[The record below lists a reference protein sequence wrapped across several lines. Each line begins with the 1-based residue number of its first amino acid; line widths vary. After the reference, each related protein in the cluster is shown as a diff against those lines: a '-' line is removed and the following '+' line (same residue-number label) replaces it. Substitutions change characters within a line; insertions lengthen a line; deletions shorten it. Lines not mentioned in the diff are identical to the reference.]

1 MLRGE
6 CNEMRN
12 NDSLNRIRLLRIWEI
27 LRRETDEE
35 HPMGTE
41 ALREK
46 LLQGG
51 IECHRSTL
59 YEDIKLLN
67 ENGYEILT
75 RRGRSNQYYV
85 MDRSFT
91 NPEVHILMDAVQAA
105 NFITEKKTTDL
116 IDKISELAG
125 SQKGLVLKKNIVQFN
140 TTKSTNENVY
150 YSVSEIVTA
159 IKNRQKI
166 IFLYFD
172 YDVNHRRVYRR
183 NGHHYVVSPIAT
195 IFADGHYYLVVYD
208 NRYNKLINY
217 RIDRMDRVEMI
228 NDRADIPP
236 EEITFDIENHKKQL
250 FGMFSGETTTV
261 TIEMAKYLL
270 DAVFDLFGDKTR
282 IASSGENNVRFTVDV
297 QVSDLFFGWC
307 CSFGT
312 NLKLLA
318 PESTVKQFKEYTRKI
333 IDHYTCERNNS
344 DDEA

>member
-1 MLRGE
+1 MK
-6 CNEMRN
+6 N

-27 LRRETDEE
+27 LQRETDEE

-41 ALREK
+41 TLREK
-46 LLQGG
+46 LLEGG

-85 MDRSFT
+85 MDRSFS

-105 NFITEKKTTDL
+105 SFITEKKTAEL
-116 IDKISELAG
+116 VDKISELAG

-140 TTKSTNENVY
+140 TTKSTNESIY

-159 IKNRQKI
+159 INNRQKI

-172 YDVNHRRVYRR
+172 YDSNHNRVYRK
-183 NGHHYVVSPIAT
+183 NGHHYVVSPFAT
-195 IFADGHYYLVVYD
+195 IFADGHYYLVIYD
-208 NRYNKLINY
+208 NRYNKLTHY

-228 NDRADIPP
+228 EDHADMPP
-236 EEITFDIENHKKQL
+236 DELAFDIVNHKKQL
-250 FGMFSGETTTV
+250 FGMFSGETTAV
-261 TIEMAKYLL
+261 TIEMDRFLL

-282 IASSGENNVRFTVDV
+282 IISNGENTVRFTVDV

-312 NLKLLA
+312 KLKLLG
-318 PESTVKQFKEYTRKI
+318 PEATVEQFKEYTQGVI
-333 IDHYTCERNNS
+333 NHYNNERNESN
-344 DDEA
+344 DEV

>member
-1 MLRGE
+1 MK
-6 CNEMRN
+6 N

-27 LRRETDEE
+27 LQRETDEE

-41 ALREK
+41 TLREK
-46 LLQGG
+46 LLESG

-85 MDRSFT
+85 MDRSFS

-105 NFITEKKTTDL
+105 SFITEKKTAEL
-116 IDKISELAG
+116 VDKISELAG

-140 TTKSTNENVY
+140 TTKSTNESIY

-159 IKNRQKI
+159 INNRQKI

-172 YDVNHRRVYRR
+172 YDSNHNRVYRK
-183 NGHHYVVSPIAT
+183 NGHHYVVSPFAT
-195 IFADGHYYLVVYD
+195 IFADGHYYLVIYD
-208 NRYNKLINY
+208 NRYNKLVHY
-217 RIDRMDRVEMI
+217 RIDRMDKVEMI
-228 NDRADIPP
+228 EDHADMPP
-236 EEITFDIENHKKQL
+236 DELAFDIVNHKKQL
-250 FGMFSGETTTV
+250 FGMFSGETTAV
-261 TIEMAKYLL
+261 TIEMDRFLL

-282 IASSGENNVRFTVDV
+282 IISNGEKTVRFTVDV

-312 NLKLLA
+312 KLKLLG
-318 PESTVKQFKEYTRKI
+318 PEATVEQFKEYTQGVI
-333 IDHYTCERNNS
+333 NHYNNERNESN
-344 DDEA
+344 DEV

>member
-1 MLRGE
+1 MK
-6 CNEMRN
+6 N

-27 LRRETDEE
+27 LQRETDEE

-41 ALREK
+41 TLREK
-46 LLQGG
+46 LLESG

-85 MDRSFT
+85 MDRSFS

-105 NFITEKKTTDL
+105 SFITEKKTAEL
-116 IDKISELAG
+116 VDKISELAG

-140 TTKSTNENVY
+140 TTKSTNESIY

-159 IKNRQKI
+159 INNRQKI

-172 YDVNHRRVYRR
+172 YDSNHNRVYRK
-183 NGHHYVVSPIAT
+183 NGHHYVVSPFAT
-195 IFADGHYYLVVYD
+195 IFADGHYYLVIYD
-208 NRYNKLINY
+208 NRYNKLVHY
-217 RIDRMDRVEMI
+217 RIDRMDKVEMI
-228 NDRADIPP
+228 EDHADMPP
-236 EEITFDIENHKKQL
+236 DELAFDIVNHKKQL
-250 FGMFSGETTTV
+250 FGMFSGETTAV
-261 TIEMAKYLL
+261 TIEMDRFLL

-282 IASSGENNVRFTVDV
+282 IISNGEKTVRFTVDV

-312 NLKLLA
+312 KLKLLG
-318 PESTVKQFKEYTRKI
+318 PEATVEQFKEYTQGVINHYNNERK
-333 IDHYTCERNNS
+333 DTN
-344 DDEA
+344 DEV